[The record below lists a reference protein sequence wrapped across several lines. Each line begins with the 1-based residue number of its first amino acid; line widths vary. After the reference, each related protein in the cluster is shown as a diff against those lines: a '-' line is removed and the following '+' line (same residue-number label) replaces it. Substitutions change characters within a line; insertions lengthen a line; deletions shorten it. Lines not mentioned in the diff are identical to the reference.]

1 MYKNIS
7 NVRNMLVSSIANFHN
22 TYHVKELLKNIEN
35 EQPVY
40 IKKEPMILADKDT
53 TATTMQ
59 NTTHPT
65 LTYLKSAIETLE
77 KDVKH
82 FQS

>member
-1 MYKNIS
+1 
-7 NVRNMLVSSIANFHN
+7 
-22 TYHVKELLKNIEN
+22 
-35 EQPVY
+35 
-40 IKKEPMILADKDT
+40 MILADKDT

-65 LTYLKSAIETLE
+65 FSYLKSVIETLE